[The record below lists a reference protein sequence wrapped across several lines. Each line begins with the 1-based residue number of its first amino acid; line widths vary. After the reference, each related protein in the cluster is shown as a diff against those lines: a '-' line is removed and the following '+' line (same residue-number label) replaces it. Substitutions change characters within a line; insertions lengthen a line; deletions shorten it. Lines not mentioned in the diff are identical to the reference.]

1 MNNPIKL
8 LTLVLAIALVSCEK
22 KERSDT
28 TLPSAPSATETSS
41 VSTYNFEQIPAE
53 ESGLRFNNALV
64 HDLTTKSNV
73 FDHDYF
79 YNGSGVGVE
88 DINNDG
94 LMDIFFTGNQV
105 PNKIY
110 LNKGD
115 LIFEDISASANIN
128 PVNEKWSSG
137 VTFADVNN
145 DGWMDIYVAQ
155 GGPYDKEQRKNLLL
169 INQQD
174 NTFIEQAAEYGL
186 DDHGIS
192 THAAFFD
199 YDKDGD
205 LDCVVMNENEY
216 YGVYPSM
223 FYKILSDKKELWE
236 NSSHLYRNDNGK
248 FTDVTEQAG
257 LLRPSFG
264 LGLCI
269 SDLNNDGWPDIYL
282 VNDYYLP
289 DVMYVNNKNSTFS
302 DQLKKTT
309 NQIAFSG
316 MGIDIADVNNDNLRD
331 IFVLD
336 MAPTNHVQSQTLM
349 ASINMPQFDL
359 LVNKYD
365 YQAQY
370 MYNVLQLNVGNN
382 KYHNIAQMAEVSKS
396 DWSWAVLA
404 MDTDHDM
411 DEDIY
416 VTNGYR
422 RYSSD
427 FDIRNQVTQAKQRF
441 KGNVPLSVKEEIYNS
456 LPEEKLANILFRNEG
471 DLIFED
477 ATSLSGLGAPSF
489 SNGAAYSDFDND
501 GDLDIVVNNMDQEAF
516 LFKNTTVENGGG
528 NYIKIKTRGNLSE
541 DFAQVA
547 ISAGGKKRSKESK
560 RVRGYLSSVDK
571 TVHFGLGDIA
581 MVDTV
586 SVTWPS
592 GKYQELYNI
601 PVDTTITFNEKE
613 ASVDRRGRL
622 SKTIPAFKRS
632 NNTIDFVHRENDYD
646 DFMKEAL
653 LPYKQSTLG
662 PCIAKGDANGDGKE
676 DLYIGGANKQAGQ
689 LFLQTS
695 KGFAEKRNR
704 AFENDNLH
712 EDMEALFID
721 IDSDGDQDLYV
732 VSGGN
737 EFMERAPEYQDRIYL
752 NDGTGQF
759 ERQGSTEVD
768 NYTISGKSVTK
779 IDFDKDGDTDLI
791 VGNRIKAQKY
801 PLHEPSL
808 IYENVNGTLQNVT
821 ARVAPDFEDFGI
833 VNKVISTD
841 INNDG
846 WEDFIAVG
854 EWTGIGVFLNENGV
868 FRDISAESGLD
879 NEKGWWFSITETD
892 VNNDG
897 NKDYVVGNVGLN
909 HKYKPSPSSPLR
921 VYADDFDL
929 NGTLDVVMS
938 YMHEGRYV
946 PARGKEASTQQMPM
960 LAKKVTTYSQFANS
974 SVEELYGESIHVAY
988 QRDVNQFK
996 SLLLLNEGQGKFKII
1011 ELPSR
1016 AQSIPILDGESLDFN
1031 GDGFED
1037 LILVGNIFH
1046 TEPDTPRLDNPF
1058 GLLLLSNQN
1067 DNYEVLGPESTG
1079 FYLNGDA
1086 KSVRLVKHENQKKTF
1101 AVVGVNNAPV
1111 EIYELNIPEK

>member
-1 MNNPIKL
+1 MRNLFKL
-8 LTLVLAIALVSCEK
+8 LTLIVALSLVNCEK
-22 KERSDT
+22 KEK
-28 TLPSAPSATETSS
+28 S
-41 VSTYNFEQIPAE
+41 VSTPSLASSASETTSASMYNFEQVPTE
-53 ESGLRFNNALV
+53 QSGLAFSNTLV

-110 LNKGD
+110 LNKGG
-115 LIFEDISASANIN
+115 LVFEDISSSANVN

-137 VTFADVNN
+137 ITFADVNN
-145 DGWMDIYVAQ
+145 DGWMDIYIAQ
-155 GGPYDKEQRKNLLL
+155 GGPYEKDQRKNILL
-169 INQQD
+169 INQKD
-174 NTFIEQAAEYGL
+174 NSFVDQAAVYGL

-205 LDCVVMNENEY
+205 LDCVVMNENQY

-269 SDLNNDGWPDIYL
+269 SDLNNDGWLDIYL

-289 DVMYVNNKNSTFS
+289 DVMYVNNKNGTFS
-302 DQLKKTT
+302 DQIKKTT

-316 MGIDIADVNNDNLRD
+316 MGIDIADINNDNLRD

-365 YQAQY
+365 YQVQY

-404 MDTDHDM
+404 LDTDHDM

-456 LPEEKLANILFRNEG
+456 LPTEKLANILFRNQG

-489 SNGAAYSDFDND
+489 SNGAAYSDLDND

-516 LFKNTTVENGGG
+516 LFKNTTVENGTG

-547 ISAGGKKRSKESK
+547 ISVAGKKRSKESK

-571 TVHFGLGDIA
+571 TVHFGLGKIDR
-581 MVDTV
+581 VDTV

-601 PVDTTITFNEKE
+601 RADTTITFYEKD
-613 ASVDRRGRL
+613 ASANWPMRSSKKSLAFERR
-622 SKTIPAFKRS
+622 
-632 NNTIDFVHRENDYD
+632 NNLIDFVHRENDYD
-646 DFMKEAL
+646 DFVKEAL

-662 PCIAKGDANGDGKE
+662 PGIARGDANGDGKE
-676 DLYIGGANKQAGQ
+676 DLYIGGAHKQAGQ
-689 LFLQTS
+689 LFLQTA
-695 KGFAEKRNR
+695 KGFEKKKNIS
-704 AFENDNLH
+704 FENDADH

-721 IDSDGDQDLYV
+721 IDSDGDNDLYV

-737 EFMERAPEYQDRIYL
+737 EFMERARQYQDRIYL
-752 NDGTGQF
+752 NDGSGQF
-759 ERQGSTEVD
+759 ARQNSTEID

-779 IDFDKDGDTDLI
+779 IDFDKDGDTDII
-791 VGNRIKAQKY
+791 VGNRTKAQKY

-821 ARVAPDFEDFGI
+821 DRVAPDFEDFGI

-854 EWTGIGVFLNENGV
+854 EWTRIGIFLNEKGV
-868 FRDISAESGLD
+868 FREISAQSGLD

-897 NKDYVVGNVGLN
+897 NKDYIIGNIGLN
-909 HKYKPSPSSPLR
+909 LKYKPSQASPLR

-929 NGTLDVVMS
+929 NGTLDMVLS
-938 YMHEGRYV
+938 YLHEGRYV

-960 LAKKVTTYSQFANS
+960 LAKKVTTYNQFANS
-974 SVEELYGESIHVAY
+974 SVEDLYGESIHVAY

-996 SLLLLNEGQGKFKII
+996 SLLLVNNGQGKFRKI

-1016 AQSIPILDGESLDFN
+1016 AQSIPILDGQTLDFN

-1037 LILVGNIFH
+1037 LILVGNIYH
-1046 TEPDTPRLDNPF
+1046 TEPGTPRLDNPF
-1058 GLLLLSNQN
+1058 GLLLISNQK
-1067 DNYEVLGPESTG
+1067 DGYDILGPESTG

-1086 KSVRLVKHENQKKTF
+1086 KSVRLVNHLTQKKTF
-1101 AVVGVNNAPV
+1101 AVVGVNNGPV
-1111 EIYELNIPEK
+1111 EVFELKISAE

>member
-1 MNNPIKL
+1 MRNLIL
-8 LTLVLAIALVSCEK
+8 LITLLLAISLVNCAK
-22 KERSDT
+22 KEQSEAND
-28 TLPSAPSATETSS
+28 PSASSTPETSS
-41 VSTYNFEQIPAE
+41 GSTYNFEQIPADQ
-53 ESGLRFNNALV
+53 SGLSFNNALV

-128 PVNEKWSSG
+128 PTHEKWSSG

-155 GGPYDKEQRKNLLL
+155 GGPYEKEQRKNLLL
-169 INQQD
+169 INQKD
-174 NTFIEQAAEYGL
+174 NTFVEQAEQYGL
-186 DDHGIS
+186 DDHGLS

-199 YDKDGD
+199 YDNDGD

-269 SDLNNDGWPDIYL
+269 SDLNNDGWLDIYL

-289 DVMYVNNKNSTFS
+289 DVMYVNNKNGTFS
-302 DQLKKTT
+302 DQIKKTT

-316 MGIDIADVNNDNLRD
+316 MGIDIADINNDNLRD

-359 LVNKYD
+359 LVKKYD

-370 MYNVLQLNVGNN
+370 MYNVLQLNVGND
-382 KYHNIAQMAEVSKS
+382 KYHNIAQMAEVSRS

-404 MDTDHDM
+404 LDTDHDM

-427 FDIRNQVTQAKQRF
+427 FDIRNKVTQAKQRF
-441 KGNVPLSVKEEIYNS
+441 NGNVPLSVKEEIYNS
-456 LPEEKLANILFRNEG
+456 LPTEKLANILFRNQG

-489 SNGAAYSDFDND
+489 SNGAAYSDLDND

-516 LFKNTTVENGGG
+516 LFKNTTVENQGG
-528 NYIKIKTRGNLSE
+528 NYIKVKTRGNLSE

-547 ISAGGKKRSKESK
+547 ISAGGKRRSKESK
-560 RVRGYLSSVDK
+560 RVRGYLSAVDK
-571 TVHFGLGDIA
+571 TVHFGLGNISV
-581 MVDTV
+581 VDTV

-592 GKYQELYNI
+592 GKYQELYN
-601 PVDTTITFNEKE
+601 VAADTTLVFNEKD
-613 ASVDRRGRL
+613 ASDGQPSPL
-622 SKTIPAFKRS
+622 PQKNLAFKHADKL
-632 NNTIDFVHRENDYD
+632 IDFTHKENDYD

-662 PCIAKGDANGDGKE
+662 PSIARGDANGDGKE
-676 DLYIGGANKQAGQ
+676 DLYIGGAHKQAGQ
-689 LFLQTS
+689 LFLQDAR
-695 KGFAEKRNR
+695 GFTKKKNT
-704 AFENDNLH
+704 AFEMDWDH

-721 IDSDGDQDLYV
+721 IDNDGDNDLYV

-737 EFMERAPEYQDRIYL
+737 EFMERAEQFQDRIYL
-752 NDGTGQF
+752 NDGMGHF
-759 ERQGSTEVD
+759 ERQVSTEVD

-808 IYENVNGTLQNVT
+808 IYENVNGTLQNAT

-854 EWTGIGVFLNENGV
+854 EWTHIGVFLNENGV
-868 FRDISAESGLD
+868 FRDISAESDLN
-879 NEKGWWFSITETD
+879 NEKGWWFSVTETD
-892 VNNDG
+892 VNKDG
-897 NKDYVVGNVGLN
+897 NKDYVIGNIGLN
-909 HKYKPSPSSPLR
+909 HKYKPSPGSPLR
-921 VYADDFDL
+921 IYADDFDL
-929 NGTLDVVMS
+929 NGTLDMVLS
-938 YMHEGRYV
+938 YLHEGRYV

-974 SVEELYGESIHVAY
+974 SVEDLYGESIHMAY
-988 QRDVNQFK
+988 QREANQFK
-996 SLLLLNEGQGKFKII
+996 SLLLLNDGQGKFRKI

-1016 AQSIPILDGESLDFN
+1016 AQSIPILDGESYDIN
-1031 GDGFED
+1031 GDGFDD

-1058 GLLLLSNQN
+1058 GLLLLSDQK
-1067 DNYEVLGPESTG
+1067 DGYEVLGPEETG
-1079 FYLNGDA
+1079 FYIDGDA
-1086 KSVRLVKHENQKKTF
+1086 KSVKLVKHDALKKTF
-1101 AVVGVNNAPV
+1101 VVVGINDGPLEVF
-1111 EIYELNIPEK
+1111 ELNSSQR